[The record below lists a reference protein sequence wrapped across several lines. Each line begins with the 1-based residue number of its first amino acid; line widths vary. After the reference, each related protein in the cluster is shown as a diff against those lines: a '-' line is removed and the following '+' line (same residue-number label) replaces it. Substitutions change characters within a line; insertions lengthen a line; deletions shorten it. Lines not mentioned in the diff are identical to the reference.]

1 MSTTELNTPSFLME
15 LLDNGIEI
23 SIHKNSEIGLYY
35 NLHLEAKSHMWLYLK
50 DSQWRVN
57 MRYGDDF
64 AVDNIY
70 DLIEYAKQGM
80 HGRDFINHRWSKL
93 IDLIDTR
100 N

>member
-1 MSTTELNTPSFLME
+1 MNTTEVITPTFLIE
-15 LLDNGIEI
+15 LVDNGIEI
-23 SIHKNSEIGLYY
+23 SIHKNSKIGLYY
-35 NLHLEAKSHMWLYLK
+35 NLHLEAKSHMWLYFK
-50 DSQWRVN
+50 DGQWRVN

-64 AVDNIY
+64 TVDNIH

-80 HGRDFINHRWSKL
+80 HGRDFIHDSWSKL